1 MEFFKKI
8 KVVFWFINLFQLCS
22 FENDEF
28 NVVSAS
34 DVTIQIKDSGTN
46 TATTRYLALGRMA
59 KTCVIR
65 PSETITILSING
77 KTPKAPITCVAD
89 QTFTMSKGLRW
100 DNFVIRVETANTK
113 IKVLVT

>member
-1 MEFFKKI
+1 MVYEI
-8 KVVFWFINLFQLCS
+8 TWQEADLGDGN

-28 NVVSAS
+28 NVAS
-34 DVTIQIKDSGTN
+34 GSDITIQIKDSGIDTS
-46 TATTRYLALGRMA
+46 TTRYLALDRMA

-89 QTFTMSKGLRW
+89 QTFSMSKGLRW
-100 DNFVIRVETANTK
+100 DNFVVRVETANTK